1 MSKLAETRGI
11 TLIVLVITI
20 IILLV
25 LAGISISSLTETG
38 LFTKAKEAK
47 VKSIFSGI
55 KEEFELYK
63 ISKFAESTNFET
75 GTLNAGKENLSY
87 NGKVQE
93 GNIYSILKNL
103 DKKYENSFEIIK
115 GELIFSSQDKQ
126 ELEWA
131 LEMGMKINPYIII
144 DGELMSSDTNL
155 MLMDENTGT
164 IVIPENVTK
173 IGAGAF
179 RDVTGL
185 RTIVIP
191 KTVKEIGDYA
201 FSGNPT
207 LENVTIEEGVE
218 KIGAYAFQDCSNLER
233 IHMADSI
240 SVIGQY
246 CFQNCKKLVEINIP
260 VSLKVIPSRILSNCT
275 SLTEI
280 NIPEGV
286 TQISDFSFENC
297 IRIEKITIPST
308 VTWLTRRN
316 I

>member
-1 MSKLAETRGI
+1 MRNIRDRGI

-20 IILLV
+20 IILLI
-25 LAGISISSLTETG
+25 LAGISISSLTGSG
-38 LFTKAKEAK
+38 LFGKANEAK
-47 VKSIFSGI
+47 VKSIFSGV

-63 ISKFAESTNFET
+63 MSKFAEDINFES

-87 NGKVQE
+87 NGKLQE
-93 GNIYSILKNL
+93 GNIYSILRNL
-103 DKKYENSFEIIK
+103 NKEYENSFEIIK
-115 GELIFSSQDKQ
+115 GELIFSSQDKD

-191 KTVKEIGDYA
+191 KTVKEIGDNA

-240 SVIGQY
+240 SVVGQY

-260 VSLKVIPSRILSNCT
+260 VSLKVIPLRMLSTCT

-280 NIPEGV
+280 NIPEGI
-286 TQISDFSFENC
+286 TEIQDLAFESSIN
-297 IRIEKITIPST
+297 IKTIIIPST
-308 VTWLTRRN
+308 VTKILRSTF
-316 I
+316 